1 MMRQSR
7 IGANIVKVL
16 LVVASVLLVG
26 VCVLSVKR
34 FDYCVPQEVAWLRST
49 PIAHRGLHDSQ
60 NDENSLGAFSN
71 AISHGYAI
79 ELDVRLTKDGE
90 IVIMHDNELDALGL
104 DATVSDTSLADLKR
118 LSLPRSGDRVPTF
131 AEALAHIGGR
141 TPILIDVKDF
151 GIPGELEE
159 KMMSALQGYEG
170 EYAVQAFNP
179 LVCRWFR
186 RYDKGIP
193 TGLLLADPPSF
204 RAGWFR
210 NLKDNLFSMI
220 AKPGFIG
227 YNYSDLTPEIAERY
241 RENGVILLGW
251 GLSGE
256 TPSAIEASLVDNVIF
271 DLAPP
276 GD

>member
-1 MMRQSR
+1 MRQSR
-7 IGANIVKVL
+7 IGASVVKVL
-16 LVVASVLLVG
+16 LVVASALLVG
-26 VCVLSVKR
+26 VFVLSVKR
-34 FDYCVPQEVAWLRST
+34 FDYCVPQEVAWLKST
-49 PIAHRGLHDSQ
+49 PIAHRGLHDAQ
-60 NDENSLGAFSN
+60 RDENSLGAFSN
-71 AISHGYAI
+71 AITRGYAI
-79 ELDVRLTKDGE
+79 ELDVRLTKDGK
-90 IVIMHDNELDALGL
+90 IVILHDDDLDAFGLGSN
-104 DATVSDTSLADLKR
+104 VSDTPLEELKR
-118 LSLPRSGDRVPTF
+118 LSLPRTGDTVPTF
-131 AEALAHIGGR
+131 SEALAHIGGR
-141 TPILIDVKDF
+141 VPILIDVKNF

-159 KMMSALQGYEG
+159 QMMSALHEYEG
-170 EYAVQAFNP
+170 EYAIQAFNP
-179 LVCRWFR
+179 LVCKWFR